1 MSTHQIRP
9 LAYSMAALLMTA
21 CSGASAPTE
30 DPSSTAA
37 APTSSHASS
46 AVASSAAT
54 SPPTTTTSDLGTRF
68 PNTVTGAE
76 GFARQYLAVLNGA
89 YAAGDIGTLGQYS
102 TPECSRC
109 DGWLNYFGEMQ
120 ANHQHAVGTFI
131 VVRDIMTVLPGPDKA
146 TAVAQITVP
155 EARIVD
161 QSGRTVRVRKAE
173 GNLTATFFLRF
184 DTQWR
189 VVGSRV
195 E

>member
-1 MSTHQIRP
+1 MSTHQFRP
-9 LAYSMAALLMTA
+9 LAYSVTALLMTA

-30 DPSSTAA
+30 DRSSTAA
-37 APTSSHASS
+37 VPTSSHASS

-68 PNTVTGAE
+68 PNTVAGAE
-76 GFARQYLAVLNGA
+76 GFAKEYLTVLNSVHDTGVV
-89 YAAGDIGTLGQYS
+89 GTLAAYS
-102 TPECSRC
+102 TSECSRC
-109 DGWLNYFGEMQ
+109 DGWLKYFQEVQ
-120 ANHQHAVGTFI
+120 SKNQHGLGTFI
-131 VVRDIMTVLPGPDKA
+131 VVREITTALSRPGTA
-146 TAVAQITVP
+146 TATALITVP

-161 QSGRTVRVRKAE
+161 RTGKTVFLRKAE